1 MIAVSVSDAAVRD
14 HAVALGL
21 RVLTLNASSVVMP
34 MLFGAAGALI
44 GVAGVFWVVGGVVAL
59 GTRAV
64 GGLRVP
70 TPADEPQ
77 SL

>member
-1 MIAVSVSDAAVRD
+1 
-14 HAVALGL
+14 
-21 RVLTLNASSVVMP
+21 
-34 MLFGAAGALI
+34 
-44 GVAGVFWVVGGVVAL
+44 VAGVFWVVGGVVAL